1 MGKLFYQRLRC
12 ELKERQEQ
20 GNLRELPLVSYNG
33 DNIVLDNMPYI
44 DLSSN
49 DYLGIARDPKFFST
63 FIQTM
68 LDSKSTGS
76 QFAEDM
82 LMSAISAG
90 STGSRL
96 LTGNHPAYYFAEDLL
111 SSLFNGSMFSSICG
125 DDEGCIYK
133 ATTGACSPDA
143 AASGSCVGMS
153 DLHEDKHHCK
163 NHHDADQECCG
174 KCKHDDDD
182 HANSYAHG
190 HDGSA
195 AQDALF
201 EHEHGSASAN
211 CDSLDESA
219 ICPVCG
225 KEKATEQVSEKSSD
239 KSKSKHSRHHDKKSS
254 RTTAS
259 GRVPKSG
266 GEIEDYHALADE
278 EQRCGYKAP
287 DVKARACLYL
297 NSGFDANSGVLSAL
311 FGKKDL
317 MLVDKLSHASIIDG
331 MLHGEAKAIRYAHN
345 DMQHLE
351 QLLEKHA
358 ANYESV
364 VIVTESVFSMDGDQ
378 AKLKEIVALKERYD
392 NVLLYVDEA
401 HSFGLFGDDGL
412 GLCKELNLLD
422 KVDFLMGTLGKAIG
436 SHGAFLICSKE
447 VKDYLVNFM
456 RPLIFSTALP
466 PVNITFSTY
475 VIGLLRAGA
484 MQYKREYLRKISGY
498 LHSNLKELGIM
509 PSQSQIQP
517 LITGDSKK
525 ALEASQIFRD
535 AGLLAMPI
543 RHPTVPENK
552 ARLRLSLNCNL
563 RIDDIELITQLV
575 ERHMHLFV
583 QNA

>member
-1 MGKLFYQRLRC
+1 MGKLFYQRLRS
-12 ELKERQEQ
+12 ELKARQLA
-20 GNLRELPLVSYNG
+20 GNLRELPLVSFQG
-33 DNIVLDNMPYI
+33 DNIMLDNMPYI

-49 DYLGIARDPKFFST
+49 DYLCIARDPKFFTT
-63 FIQTM
+63 FIETM

-76 QFAEDM
+76 QFAGEF
-82 LMSAISAG
+82 LISAISAG

-96 LTGNHPAYYFAEDLL
+96 LTGNHTAYYFAEDLIA
-111 SSLFNGSMFSSICG
+111 SLFNGSMFSSINGEDESSLYGVSASANTPKYDETAKDEVEAFKQGSCCCADSDSGNCSQASSAYAFSTDGVG
-125 DDEGCIYK
+125 DDLKLASSDPI
-133 ATTGACSPDA
+133 TGA
-143 AASGSCVGMS
+143 VT
-153 DLHEDKHHCK
+153 
-163 NHHDADQECCG
+163 QEL
-174 KCKHDDDD
+174 DTND
-182 HANSYAHG
+182 HRE
-190 HDGSA
+190 SA
-195 AQDALF
+195 AQDLNN
-201 EHEHGSASAN
+201 AN
-211 CDSLDESA
+211 SSL
-219 ICPVCG
+219 
-225 KEKATEQVSEKSSD
+225 
-239 KSKSKHSRHHDKKSS
+239 HHDDDSDAIKA
-254 RTTAS
+254 RAS
-259 GRVPKSG
+259 KRVPKG
-266 GEIEDYHALADE
+266 GSEINDYDALASE
-278 EQRCGYKAP
+278 EDRTGYKAP

-311 FGKKDL
+311 FGKHDL
-317 MLVDKLSHASIIDG
+317 LLVDKLSHASIIDG
-331 MLHGEAKAIRYAHN
+331 MLHSEAKALRYAHN

-351 QLLEKHA
+351 QLLQKHA
-358 ANYESV
+358 HEYESV

-456 RPLIFSTALP
+456 RPLIYSTALP
-466 PVNITFSTY
+466 PVNITFSMY
-475 VIGLLRAGA
+475 VVGLLRANA
-484 MQYKREYLRKISGY
+484 MHYKRDYLRKISSY
-498 LHSNLKELGIM
+498 LHSNLQELGIS

-517 LITGDSKK
+517 LITGDSQK
-525 ALEASQIFRD
+525 ALKAYAIFKD

-563 RIDDIELITQLV
+563 RIDDIELISALV
-575 ERHMHLFV
+575 KRNMSLFV

>member
-1 MGKLFYQRLRC
+1 MGKLFYQRLRS
-12 ELKERQEQ
+12 ELKARQLA
-20 GNLRELPLVSYNG
+20 GNLRELPLVSFQG
-33 DNIVLDNMPYI
+33 DNIMLDNMPYI

-49 DYLGIARDPKFFST
+49 DYLCIARDPKFFTT
-63 FIQTM
+63 FIETM

-76 QFAEDM
+76 QFAGEF
-82 LMSAISAG
+82 LISAISAG

-96 LTGNHPAYYFAEDLL
+96 LTGNHTAYYFAEDLIA
-111 SSLFNGSMFSSICG
+111 SLFNGSMFSSINGEDESSLYGVSASANTPKYDESAKDEVEAFKQGSCCCADSDSGNCSQASSAYAFSTDGVG
-125 DDEGCIYK
+125 DDLKLASSDPI
-133 ATTGACSPDA
+133 TGAVNQELDTK
-143 AASGSCVGMS
+143 
-153 DLHEDKHHCK
+153 DLRE
-163 NHHDADQECCG
+163 
-174 KCKHDDDD
+174 
-182 HANSYAHG
+182 
-190 HDGSA
+190 SA
-195 AQDALF
+195 AQDLNNANSSLL
-201 EHEHGSASAN
+201 HDDDSDAIKARAS
-211 CDSLDESA
+211 
-219 ICPVCG
+219 
-225 KEKATEQVSEKSSD
+225 K
-239 KSKSKHSRHHDKKSS
+239 
-254 RTTAS
+254 
-259 GRVPKSG
+259 RVPKG
-266 GEIEDYHALADE
+266 GSEINDYDALASE
-278 EQRCGYKAP
+278 EDRTGYKAP

-311 FGKKDL
+311 FGKHDL
-317 MLVDKLSHASIIDG
+317 LLVDKLSHASIIDG
-331 MLHGEAKAIRYAHN
+331 MLHSEAKALRYAHN

-351 QLLEKHA
+351 QLLQKHA
-358 ANYESV
+358 HEYESV

-456 RPLIFSTALP
+456 RPLIYSTALP
-466 PVNITFSTY
+466 PVNITFSMY
-475 VIGLLRAGA
+475 VVGLLRANA
-484 MQYKREYLRKISGY
+484 MHYKRDYLRKISSY
-498 LHSNLKELGIM
+498 LHSNLQELGIS

-517 LITGDSKK
+517 LITGDSQK
-525 ALEASQIFRD
+525 ALKAYAIFKD

-563 RIDDIELITQLV
+563 RIDDIELISALV
-575 ERHMHLFV
+575 KRNMSLFV

>member
-1 MGKLFYQRLRC
+1 MGKLFYQRLRS
-12 ELKERQEQ
+12 ELKARQLA
-20 GNLRELPLVSYNG
+20 GNLRELPLVSFQG
-33 DNIVLDNMPYI
+33 DNIMLDNMPYI

-49 DYLGIARDPKFFST
+49 DYLCIARDPKFFTT
-63 FIQTM
+63 FIETM

-76 QFAEDM
+76 QFAGEF
-82 LMSAISAG
+82 LISAISAG

-96 LTGNHPAYYFAEDLL
+96 LTGNHTAYYFAEDLIA
-111 SSLFNGSMFSSICG
+111 SLFNGSMFSSINGEDESSLYGVSSSANTPKYDEAAKDEVEAFKQGSCCCADSDSGNCSQASSAYAFSTDGVG
-125 DDEGCIYK
+125 DDLKLASSDPI
-133 ATTGACSPDA
+133 TGA
-143 AASGSCVGMS
+143 VT
-153 DLHEDKHHCK
+153 
-163 NHHDADQECCG
+163 QEL
-174 KCKHDDDD
+174 DTND
-182 HANSYAHG
+182 HRE
-190 HDGSA
+190 SA
-195 AQDALF
+195 AQDLNN
-201 EHEHGSASAN
+201 AN
-211 CDSLDESA
+211 SSL
-219 ICPVCG
+219 
-225 KEKATEQVSEKSSD
+225 
-239 KSKSKHSRHHDKKSS
+239 HHDDDSDAIKA
-254 RTTAS
+254 RAS
-259 GRVPKSG
+259 KRVPKG
-266 GEIEDYHALADE
+266 GSEINDYDALASE
-278 EQRCGYKAP
+278 EDRTGYKAP

-311 FGKKDL
+311 FGKHDL
-317 MLVDKLSHASIIDG
+317 LLVDKLSHASIIDG
-331 MLHGEAKAIRYAHN
+331 MLHSEAKALRYAHN

-351 QLLEKHA
+351 QLLQKHA
-358 ANYESV
+358 HEYESV

-456 RPLIFSTALP
+456 RPLIYSTALP
-466 PVNITFSTY
+466 PVNITFSMY
-475 VIGLLRAGA
+475 VVGLLRANA
-484 MQYKREYLRKISGY
+484 MHYKRDYLRKISSY
-498 LHSNLKELGIM
+498 LHSNLQELGIS

-517 LITGDSKK
+517 LITGDSQK
-525 ALEASQIFRD
+525 ALKAYAIFKD

-563 RIDDIELITQLV
+563 RIDDIELISALV
-575 ERHMHLFV
+575 KRNMSLFV

>member
-1 MGKLFYQRLRC
+1 MGKLFYQRLRS
-12 ELKERQEQ
+12 ELKARQLA
-20 GNLRELPLVSYNG
+20 GNLRELPLVSFQG
-33 DNIVLDNMPYI
+33 DNIMLDNMPYI

-49 DYLGIARDPKFFST
+49 DYLCIARDPKFFTT
-63 FIQTM
+63 FIETM

-76 QFAEDM
+76 QFAGEF
-82 LMSAISAG
+82 LISAISAG

-96 LTGNHPAYYFAEDLL
+96 LTGNHTAYYFAEDLIA
-111 SSLFNGSMFSSICG
+111 SLFNGSMFSSING
-125 DDEGCIYK
+125 EDESSLYG
-133 ATTGACSPDA
+133 
-143 AASGSCVGMS
+143 V
-153 DLHEDKHHCK
+153 
-163 NHHDADQECCG
+163 
-174 KCKHDDDD
+174 
-182 HANSYAHG
+182 
-190 HDGSA
+190 
-195 AQDALF
+195 
-201 EHEHGSASAN
+201 SASAN
-211 CDSLDESA
+211 TPKYDEAAKDEVEAFKQGSCCCADSDSGNCSQASSAYAFSTDGVGDDLKLASSDPITGAVNQELDTKDLSESA
-219 ICPVCG
+219 VQEQDNANSSSLIDDDG
-225 KEKATEQVSEKSSD
+225 AAIKARA
-239 KSKSKHSRHHDKKSS
+239 SK
-254 RTTAS
+254 
-259 GRVPKSG
+259 RVPKG
-266 GEIEDYHALADE
+266 GSEINDYDALASE
-278 EQRCGYKAP
+278 EDRTGYKAP

-311 FGKKDL
+311 FGKHDL
-317 MLVDKLSHASIIDG
+317 LLVDKLSHASIIDG
-331 MLHGEAKAIRYAHN
+331 MLHSEAKALRYAHN

-351 QLLEKHA
+351 QLLQKHA
-358 ANYESV
+358 HEYESV

-456 RPLIFSTALP
+456 RPLIYSTALP
-466 PVNITFSTY
+466 PVNITFSMY
-475 VIGLLRAGA
+475 VVGLLRANA
-484 MQYKREYLRKISGY
+484 MHYKRDYLRKISSY
-498 LHSNLKELGIM
+498 LHSNLQELGIS

-517 LITGDSKK
+517 LITGDSQK
-525 ALEASQIFRD
+525 ALKAYAIFKD

-563 RIDDIELITQLV
+563 RIDDIELISALV
-575 ERHMHLFV
+575 KRNMSLFV

>member
-1 MGKLFYQRLRC
+1 MGKLFYQRLRS
-12 ELKERQEQ
+12 ELKARQLA
-20 GNLRELPLVSYNG
+20 GNLRELPLVSFQG
-33 DNIVLDNMPYI
+33 DNIMLDNMPYI

-49 DYLGIARDPKFFST
+49 DYLCIARDPKFFTT
-63 FIQTM
+63 FIETM

-76 QFAEDM
+76 QFAGEF
-82 LMSAISAG
+82 LISAISAG

-96 LTGNHPAYYFAEDLL
+96 LTGNHTAYYFAEDLIA
-111 SSLFNGSMFSSICG
+111 SLFNGSMFSSINGEDESSLYGVSASANTPKYDEAAKDEVEAFKQGSCCCADSDSGNCSQASSAYAFSTDGVG
-125 DDEGCIYK
+125 DDLKLASSDPI
-133 ATTGACSPDA
+133 TGAVTQELDTNEH
-143 AASGSCVGMS
+143 
-153 DLHEDKHHCK
+153 HE
-163 NHHDADQECCG
+163 
-174 KCKHDDDD
+174 
-182 HANSYAHG
+182 
-190 HDGSA
+190 SA
-195 AQDALF
+195 AQDLNNANSSLLNDDD
-201 EHEHGSASAN
+201 SDAIKARAS
-211 CDSLDESA
+211 
-219 ICPVCG
+219 
-225 KEKATEQVSEKSSD
+225 K
-239 KSKSKHSRHHDKKSS
+239 
-254 RTTAS
+254 
-259 GRVPKSG
+259 RVPKG
-266 GEIEDYHALADE
+266 GSEINDYDALASE
-278 EQRCGYKAP
+278 EDRTGYKAP

-311 FGKKDL
+311 FGKHDL
-317 MLVDKLSHASIIDG
+317 LLVDKLSHASIIDG
-331 MLHGEAKAIRYAHN
+331 MLHSEAKALRYAHN

-351 QLLEKHA
+351 QLLQKHA
-358 ANYESV
+358 HEYESV

-456 RPLIFSTALP
+456 RPLIYSTALP
-466 PVNITFSTY
+466 PVNITFSMY
-475 VIGLLRAGA
+475 VVGLLRANA
-484 MQYKREYLRKISGY
+484 MHYKRDYLRKISSY
-498 LHSNLKELGIM
+498 LHSNLQELGIS

-517 LITGDSKK
+517 LITGDSQK
-525 ALEASQIFRD
+525 ALKAYAIFKD

-563 RIDDIELITQLV
+563 RIDDIELISALV
-575 ERHMHLFV
+575 KRNMSLFV

>member
-1 MGKLFYQRLRC
+1 MGKLFYQRLRS
-12 ELKERQEQ
+12 ELKARQLA
-20 GNLRELPLVSYNG
+20 GNLRELPLVSFQG
-33 DNIVLDNMPYI
+33 DNIMLDNMPYI

-49 DYLGIARDPKFFST
+49 DYLCIARDPKFFTT
-63 FIQTM
+63 FIETM

-76 QFAEDM
+76 QFAGEF
-82 LMSAISAG
+82 LISAISAG

-96 LTGNHPAYYFAEDLL
+96 LTGNHTAYYFAEDLIA
-111 SSLFNGSMFSSICG
+111 SLFNGSMFSSINGEDESSLYGVSASANTPKYDEAAKDEVEAFKQGSCCCADSDSGNCSQSSSAYAFSTDGVG
-125 DDEGCIYK
+125 DDLKLASSDPI
-133 ATTGACSPDA
+133 TGAVTQELDTK
-143 AASGSCVGMS
+143 
-153 DLHEDKHHCK
+153 DLRE
-163 NHHDADQECCG
+163 
-174 KCKHDDDD
+174 
-182 HANSYAHG
+182 
-190 HDGSA
+190 SA
-195 AQDALF
+195 AQDLNNANSSLL
-201 EHEHGSASAN
+201 HDDDSDAIKARAS
-211 CDSLDESA
+211 
-219 ICPVCG
+219 
-225 KEKATEQVSEKSSD
+225 K
-239 KSKSKHSRHHDKKSS
+239 
-254 RTTAS
+254 
-259 GRVPKSG
+259 RVPKG
-266 GEIEDYHALADE
+266 GSEINDYDALASE
-278 EQRCGYKAP
+278 EDRTGYKAP

-311 FGKKDL
+311 FGKHDL
-317 MLVDKLSHASIIDG
+317 LLVDKLSHASIIDG
-331 MLHGEAKAIRYAHN
+331 MLHSEAKALRYAHN

-351 QLLEKHA
+351 QLLQKHA
-358 ANYESV
+358 HEYESV

-456 RPLIFSTALP
+456 RPLIYSTALP
-466 PVNITFSTY
+466 PVNITFSMY
-475 VIGLLRAGA
+475 VVGLLRANA
-484 MQYKREYLRKISGY
+484 MHYKRDYLRKISSY
-498 LHSNLKELGIM
+498 LHSNLQELGIS

-517 LITGDSKK
+517 LITGDSQK
-525 ALEASQIFRD
+525 ALKAYAIFKD

-563 RIDDIELITQLV
+563 RIDDIELISALV
-575 ERHMHLFV
+575 KRNMSLFV

>member
-1 MGKLFYQRLRC
+1 MGKLFYQRLRS
-12 ELKERQEQ
+12 ELKARQLA
-20 GNLRELPLVSYNG
+20 GNLRELPLVSFQG
-33 DNIVLDNMPYI
+33 DNIMLDNMPYI

-49 DYLGIARDPKFFST
+49 DYLCIARDPKFFTT
-63 FIQTM
+63 FIETM

-76 QFAEDM
+76 QFAGEF
-82 LMSAISAG
+82 LISAISAG

-96 LTGNHPAYYFAEDLL
+96 LTGNHTAYYFAEDLIA
-111 SSLFNGSMFSSICG
+111 SLFNGSMFSSINGEDESSLYGVSASANTPKYDEAAKDEVEAFKQGSCCCADSDSGNCSQASSAYAFSTDGVG
-125 DDEGCIYK
+125 DDLKLASSDPI
-133 ATTGACSPDA
+133 TGAVTQVLDTK
-143 AASGSCVGMS
+143 
-153 DLHEDKHHCK
+153 DLRE
-163 NHHDADQECCG
+163 
-174 KCKHDDDD
+174 
-182 HANSYAHG
+182 
-190 HDGSA
+190 SA
-195 AQDALF
+195 AQDLNNANSSLL
-201 EHEHGSASAN
+201 HDDDNDAIKARAS
-211 CDSLDESA
+211 
-219 ICPVCG
+219 
-225 KEKATEQVSEKSSD
+225 K
-239 KSKSKHSRHHDKKSS
+239 
-254 RTTAS
+254 
-259 GRVPKSG
+259 RVPKG
-266 GEIEDYHALADE
+266 GSEINDYDALASE
-278 EQRCGYKAP
+278 EDRTGYKAP

-311 FGKKDL
+311 FGKHDL
-317 MLVDKLSHASIIDG
+317 LLVDKLSHASIIDG
-331 MLHGEAKAIRYAHN
+331 MLHSEAKALRYAHN

-351 QLLEKHA
+351 QLLQKHA
-358 ANYESV
+358 HEYESV

-456 RPLIFSTALP
+456 RPLIYSTALP
-466 PVNITFSTY
+466 PVNITFSMY
-475 VIGLLRAGA
+475 VVGLLRANA
-484 MQYKREYLRKISGY
+484 MHYKRDYLRKISSY
-498 LHSNLKELGIM
+498 LHSNLQELGIS

-517 LITGDSKK
+517 LITGDSQK
-525 ALEASQIFRD
+525 ALKAYAIFKD

-563 RIDDIELITQLV
+563 RIDDIELISALV
-575 ERHMHLFV
+575 KRNMSLFV

>member
-1 MGKLFYQRLRC
+1 MGKLFYQRLRS
-12 ELKERQEQ
+12 ELKARQLA
-20 GNLRELPLVSYNG
+20 GNLRELPLVSFQG
-33 DNIVLDNMPYI
+33 DNIMLDNMPYI

-49 DYLGIARDPKFFST
+49 DYLCIARDPKFFTT
-63 FIQTM
+63 FIETM

-76 QFAEDM
+76 QFAGEF
-82 LMSAISAG
+82 LISAISAG

-96 LTGNHPAYYFAEDLL
+96 LTGNHTAYYFAEDLIA
-111 SSLFNGSMFSSICG
+111 SLFNGSMFSSINGEDESSLYGVSASANTPKYDEAGKDEVEAFKQGSCCCADSDSGNCSQASSAYAFSTDGVG
-125 DDEGCIYK
+125 DDLKLASSDPI
-133 ATTGACSPDA
+133 TGA
-143 AASGSCVGMS
+143 V
-153 DLHEDKHHCK
+153 
-163 NHHDADQECCG
+163 NQEL
-174 KCKHDDDD
+174 DTND
-182 HANSYAHG
+182 HRE
-190 HDGSA
+190 SA
-195 AQDALF
+195 AQDLNN
-201 EHEHGSASAN
+201 AN
-211 CDSLDESA
+211 SSL
-219 ICPVCG
+219 
-225 KEKATEQVSEKSSD
+225 
-239 KSKSKHSRHHDKKSS
+239 HHDDDSDAIKA
-254 RTTAS
+254 RAS
-259 GRVPKSG
+259 KRVPKG
-266 GEIEDYHALADE
+266 GSEINDYDALASE
-278 EQRCGYKAP
+278 EDRTGYKAP

-311 FGKKDL
+311 FGKHDL
-317 MLVDKLSHASIIDG
+317 LLVDKLSHASIIDG
-331 MLHGEAKAIRYAHN
+331 MLHSEAKALRYAHN

-351 QLLEKHA
+351 QLLQKHA
-358 ANYESV
+358 HEYESV

-456 RPLIFSTALP
+456 RPLIYSTALP
-466 PVNITFSTY
+466 PVNITFSMY
-475 VIGLLRAGA
+475 VVGLLRANA
-484 MQYKREYLRKISGY
+484 MHYKRDYLRKISSY
-498 LHSNLKELGIM
+498 LHSNLQELGIS

-517 LITGDSKK
+517 LITGDSQK
-525 ALEASQIFRD
+525 ALKAYAIFKD

-563 RIDDIELITQLV
+563 RIDDIELISALV
-575 ERHMHLFV
+575 KRNMSLFV

>member
-1 MGKLFYQRLRC
+1 MGKLFYQRLRS
-12 ELKERQEQ
+12 ELKARQLA
-20 GNLRELPLVSYNG
+20 GNLRELPLVSFQG
-33 DNIVLDNMPYI
+33 DNIMLDNMPYI

-49 DYLGIARDPKFFST
+49 DYLCIARDPKFFTT
-63 FIQTM
+63 FIETM

-76 QFAEDM
+76 QFAGEF
-82 LMSAISAG
+82 LISAISAG

-96 LTGNHPAYYFAEDLL
+96 LTGNHTAYYFAEDLIA
-111 SSLFNGSMFSSICG
+111 SLFNGSMFSSINGEDESSLYGVSASANTPKYDEAAKDEVEAFKQGSCCCADSDSGNCSQASSAYAFSTDGVG
-125 DDEGCIYK
+125 DDLKLASSDPI
-133 ATTGACSPDA
+133 TGAVTQELDTK
-143 AASGSCVGMS
+143 
-153 DLHEDKHHCK
+153 DLRE
-163 NHHDADQECCG
+163 
-174 KCKHDDDD
+174 
-182 HANSYAHG
+182 
-190 HDGSA
+190 SA
-195 AQDALF
+195 AQDLNNANSSLLNDDD
-201 EHEHGSASAN
+201 SDAIKARAS
-211 CDSLDESA
+211 
-219 ICPVCG
+219 
-225 KEKATEQVSEKSSD
+225 K
-239 KSKSKHSRHHDKKSS
+239 
-254 RTTAS
+254 
-259 GRVPKSG
+259 RVPKG
-266 GEIEDYHALADE
+266 GSEINDYDALASE
-278 EQRCGYKAP
+278 EDRTGYKAP

-311 FGKKDL
+311 FGKHDL
-317 MLVDKLSHASIIDG
+317 LLVDKLSHASIIDG
-331 MLHGEAKAIRYAHN
+331 MLHSEAKALRYAHN

-351 QLLEKHA
+351 QLLQKHA
-358 ANYESV
+358 HEYESV

-456 RPLIFSTALP
+456 RPLIYSTALP
-466 PVNITFSTY
+466 PVNITFSMY
-475 VIGLLRAGA
+475 VVGLLRANA
-484 MQYKREYLRKISGY
+484 MHYKRDYLRKISSY
-498 LHSNLKELGIM
+498 LHSNLQELGIS

-517 LITGDSKK
+517 LITGDSQK
-525 ALEASQIFRD
+525 ALKAYAIFKD

-563 RIDDIELITQLV
+563 RIDDIELISALV
-575 ERHMHLFV
+575 KRNMSLFV

>member
-1 MGKLFYQRLRC
+1 MGKLFYQRLRS
-12 ELKERQEQ
+12 ELKARQLA
-20 GNLRELPLVSYNG
+20 GNLRELPLVSFQG
-33 DNIVLDNMPYI
+33 DNIMLDNMPYI

-49 DYLGIARDPKFFST
+49 DYLCIARDPKFFTT
-63 FIQTM
+63 FIETM

-76 QFAEDM
+76 QFAGEF
-82 LMSAISAG
+82 LISAISAG

-96 LTGNHPAYYFAEDLL
+96 LTGNHTAYYFAEDLIA
-111 SSLFNGSMFSSICG
+111 SLFNGSMFSSINGEDESSLYGVSASANTPKYDEAGKDEVEAFKQGSCCCADSDSGNCSQASSAYAFSTDGVG
-125 DDEGCIYK
+125 DDLKLTSSDPI
-133 ATTGACSPDA
+133 TGAVNQELDTK
-143 AASGSCVGMS
+143 
-153 DLHEDKHHCK
+153 DLRE
-163 NHHDADQECCG
+163 
-174 KCKHDDDD
+174 
-182 HANSYAHG
+182 
-190 HDGSA
+190 SA
-195 AQDALF
+195 AQDLNNANISLL
-201 EHEHGSASAN
+201 HDDDSDAIKARAS
-211 CDSLDESA
+211 
-219 ICPVCG
+219 
-225 KEKATEQVSEKSSD
+225 K
-239 KSKSKHSRHHDKKSS
+239 
-254 RTTAS
+254 
-259 GRVPKSG
+259 RVPKG
-266 GEIEDYHALADE
+266 GSEINDYDALASE
-278 EQRCGYKAP
+278 EDRTGYKAP

-311 FGKKDL
+311 FGKHDL
-317 MLVDKLSHASIIDG
+317 LLVDKLSHASIIDG
-331 MLHGEAKAIRYAHN
+331 MLHSEAKALRYAHN

-351 QLLEKHA
+351 QLLQKHA
-358 ANYESV
+358 HEYESV

-456 RPLIFSTALP
+456 RPLIYSTALP
-466 PVNITFSTY
+466 PVNITFSMY
-475 VIGLLRAGA
+475 VVGLLRANA
-484 MQYKREYLRKISGY
+484 MHYKRDYLRKISSY
-498 LHSNLKELGIM
+498 LHSNLQELGIS

-517 LITGDSKK
+517 LITGDSQK
-525 ALEASQIFRD
+525 ALKAYAIFKD

-563 RIDDIELITQLV
+563 RIDDIELISALV
-575 ERHMHLFV
+575 KRNMSLFV

>member
-1 MGKLFYQRLRC
+1 MGKLFYQRLRS
-12 ELKERQEQ
+12 ELKARQLA
-20 GNLRELPLVSYNG
+20 GNLRELPLVSFQG
-33 DNIVLDNMPYI
+33 DNIMLDNMPYI

-49 DYLGIARDPKFFST
+49 DYLCIARDPKFFTT
-63 FIQTM
+63 FIETM

-76 QFAEDM
+76 QFAGEF
-82 LMSAISAG
+82 LISAISAG

-96 LTGNHPAYYFAEDLL
+96 LTGNHTAYYFAEDLIA
-111 SSLFNGSMFSSICG
+111 SLFNGSMFSSINGEDESSLYGVSASANTPKYDEAGKDEVEAFKQGSCCCADSDSGNCSQASSAYAFSTDGVG
-125 DDEGCIYK
+125 DDLKLASSGSI
-133 ATTGACSPDA
+133 TGAVTQELDTK
-143 AASGSCVGMS
+143 
-153 DLHEDKHHCK
+153 DLRE
-163 NHHDADQECCG
+163 
-174 KCKHDDDD
+174 
-182 HANSYAHG
+182 
-190 HDGSA
+190 SA
-195 AQDALF
+195 AQDLNNDN
-201 EHEHGSASAN
+201 S
-211 CDSLDESA
+211 SL
-219 ICPVCG
+219 
-225 KEKATEQVSEKSSD
+225 
-239 KSKSKHSRHHDKKSS
+239 HHDDDSDAIKA
-254 RTTAS
+254 RAS
-259 GRVPKSG
+259 KRVPKG
-266 GEIEDYHALADE
+266 GSEINDYDALASE
-278 EQRCGYKAP
+278 EDRTGYKAP

-311 FGKKDL
+311 FGKHDL
-317 MLVDKLSHASIIDG
+317 LLVDKLSHASIIDG
-331 MLHGEAKAIRYAHN
+331 MLHSEAKALRYAHN

-351 QLLEKHA
+351 QLLQKHA
-358 ANYESV
+358 HEYESV

-456 RPLIFSTALP
+456 RPLIYSTALP
-466 PVNITFSTY
+466 PVNITFSMY
-475 VIGLLRAGA
+475 VVGLLRANA
-484 MQYKREYLRKISGY
+484 MHYKRDYLRKISSY
-498 LHSNLKELGIM
+498 LHSNLQELGIS

-517 LITGDSKK
+517 LITGDSQK
-525 ALEASQIFRD
+525 ALKAYAIFKD

-563 RIDDIELITQLV
+563 RIDDIELISALV
-575 ERHMHLFV
+575 KRNMSLFV

>member
-1 MGKLFYQRLRC
+1 MGKLFYQRLRS
-12 ELKERQEQ
+12 ELKARQLA
-20 GNLRELPLVSYNG
+20 GNLRELPLVSFQG
-33 DNIVLDNMPYI
+33 DNIMLDNMPYI

-49 DYLGIARDPKFFST
+49 DYLCIARDPKFFTT
-63 FIQTM
+63 FIETM

-76 QFAEDM
+76 QFAGEF
-82 LMSAISAG
+82 LISAISAG

-96 LTGNHPAYYFAEDLL
+96 LTGNHTAYYFAEDLIA
-111 SSLFNGSMFSSICG
+111 SLFNGSMFSSINGEDESSLYGVSASANTPKYDEAGKDEVEAFKQGSCCCADSDSGNCSQASSAYAFSTDGVG
-125 DDEGCIYK
+125 DDLKLASSDPI
-133 ATTGACSPDA
+133 TGA
-143 AASGSCVGMS
+143 VT
-153 DLHEDKHHCK
+153 
-163 NHHDADQECCG
+163 QEL
-174 KCKHDDDD
+174 DTND
-182 HANSYAHG
+182 HRE
-190 HDGSA
+190 SA
-195 AQDALF
+195 AQDLNNANSSLL
-201 EHEHGSASAN
+201 HDDDSDAIKARAS
-211 CDSLDESA
+211 
-219 ICPVCG
+219 
-225 KEKATEQVSEKSSD
+225 K
-239 KSKSKHSRHHDKKSS
+239 
-254 RTTAS
+254 
-259 GRVPKSG
+259 RVPKG
-266 GEIEDYHALADE
+266 GSEINDYDALASE
-278 EQRCGYKAP
+278 EDRTGYKAP

-311 FGKKDL
+311 FGKHDL
-317 MLVDKLSHASIIDG
+317 LLVDKLSHASIIDG
-331 MLHGEAKAIRYAHN
+331 MLHSEAKALRYAHN

-351 QLLEKHA
+351 QLLQKHA
-358 ANYESV
+358 HEYESV

-456 RPLIFSTALP
+456 RPLIYSTALP
-466 PVNITFSTY
+466 PVNITFSMY
-475 VIGLLRAGA
+475 VVGLLRANA
-484 MQYKREYLRKISGY
+484 MHYKRDYLRKISGY
-498 LHSNLKELGIM
+498 LHSNLQELGIS

-517 LITGDSKK
+517 LITGDSQK
-525 ALEASQIFRD
+525 ALKAYAIFKD

-563 RIDDIELITQLV
+563 RIDDIELISALV
-575 ERHMHLFV
+575 KRNMSLFV

>member
-1 MGKLFYQRLRC
+1 MGKLFYQRLRS
-12 ELKERQEQ
+12 ELKARQLA
-20 GNLRELPLVSYNG
+20 GNLRELPLVSFQG
-33 DNIVLDNMPYI
+33 DNIMLDNMPYI

-49 DYLGIARDPKFFST
+49 DYLCIARDPKFFTT
-63 FIQTM
+63 FIETM

-76 QFAEDM
+76 QFAGEF
-82 LMSAISAG
+82 LISAISAG

-96 LTGNHPAYYFAEDLL
+96 LTGNHTAYYFAEDLIA
-111 SSLFNGSMFSSICG
+111 SLFNGSMFSSINGEDESSLYGVSASANTPKYDEAGKDEVEAFKQGSCCCADSDSGNCSQASSAYAFSTDGVG
-125 DDEGCIYK
+125 DDLKLASSDPI
-133 ATTGACSPDA
+133 TGAVTQELDTK
-143 AASGSCVGMS
+143 
-153 DLHEDKHHCK
+153 DLRE
-163 NHHDADQECCG
+163 
-174 KCKHDDDD
+174 
-182 HANSYAHG
+182 
-190 HDGSA
+190 SA
-195 AQDALF
+195 AQDLNNANSSLL
-201 EHEHGSASAN
+201 HDDDSDAIKARAS
-211 CDSLDESA
+211 
-219 ICPVCG
+219 
-225 KEKATEQVSEKSSD
+225 K
-239 KSKSKHSRHHDKKSS
+239 
-254 RTTAS
+254 
-259 GRVPKSG
+259 RVPKG
-266 GEIEDYHALADE
+266 GSEINDYDALASE
-278 EQRCGYKAP
+278 EDRTGYKAP

-311 FGKKDL
+311 FGKHDL
-317 MLVDKLSHASIIDG
+317 LLVDKLSHASIIDG
-331 MLHGEAKAIRYAHN
+331 MLHSEAKALRYAHN

-351 QLLEKHA
+351 QLLQKHA
-358 ANYESV
+358 HEYESV

-456 RPLIFSTALP
+456 RPLIYSTALP
-466 PVNITFSTY
+466 PVNITFSMY
-475 VIGLLRAGA
+475 VVGLLRANA
-484 MQYKREYLRKISGY
+484 MHYKRDYLRKISSY
-498 LHSNLKELGIM
+498 LHSNLQELGIS

-517 LITGDSKK
+517 LITGDSQK
-525 ALEASQIFRD
+525 ALKAYAIFKD

-563 RIDDIELITQLV
+563 RIDDIELISALV
-575 ERHMHLFV
+575 KRNMSLFV

>member
-1 MGKLFYQRLRC
+1 MGKLFYQRLRS
-12 ELKERQEQ
+12 ELKARQLA
-20 GNLRELPLVSYNG
+20 GNLRELPLVSFQG
-33 DNIVLDNMPYI
+33 DNIMLDNMPYI

-49 DYLGIARDPKFFST
+49 DYLCIARDPKFFTT
-63 FIQTM
+63 FIETM

-76 QFAEDM
+76 QFAGEF
-82 LMSAISAG
+82 LISAISAG

-96 LTGNHPAYYFAEDLL
+96 LTGNHTAYYFAEDLIA
-111 SSLFNGSMFSSICG
+111 SLFNGSMFSSINGEDESSLYGVSASANTPKYDEAGKDEVEAFKQGSCCCADSDSGNCSQASSAYAFSTDGVG
-125 DDEGCIYK
+125 DDLKLASSDPI
-133 ATTGACSPDA
+133 TGAVTQELDTK
-143 AASGSCVGMS
+143 
-153 DLHEDKHHCK
+153 DLRE
-163 NHHDADQECCG
+163 
-174 KCKHDDDD
+174 
-182 HANSYAHG
+182 
-190 HDGSA
+190 SA
-195 AQDALF
+195 AQDLNN
-201 EHEHGSASAN
+201 AN
-211 CDSLDESA
+211 SSL
-219 ICPVCG
+219 
-225 KEKATEQVSEKSSD
+225 
-239 KSKSKHSRHHDKKSS
+239 HHDDDSDAIKA
-254 RTTAS
+254 RAS
-259 GRVPKSG
+259 KRVPKG
-266 GEIEDYHALADE
+266 GSEINDYDALASE
-278 EQRCGYKAP
+278 EDRTGYKAP

-311 FGKKDL
+311 FGKHDL
-317 MLVDKLSHASIIDG
+317 LLVDKLSHASIIDG
-331 MLHGEAKAIRYAHN
+331 MLHSEAKALRYAHN

-351 QLLEKHA
+351 QLLQKHA
-358 ANYESV
+358 HEYESV

-456 RPLIFSTALP
+456 RPLIYSTALP
-466 PVNITFSTY
+466 PVNITFSMY
-475 VIGLLRAGA
+475 VVGLLRANA
-484 MQYKREYLRKISGY
+484 MHYKRDYLRKISSY
-498 LHSNLKELGIM
+498 LHSNLQELGIS

-517 LITGDSKK
+517 LITGDSQK
-525 ALEASQIFRD
+525 ALKAYAIFKD

-563 RIDDIELITQLV
+563 RIDDIELISALV
-575 ERHMHLFV
+575 KRNMSLFV

>member
-1 MGKLFYQRLRC
+1 MGKLFYQRLRS
-12 ELKERQEQ
+12 ELKARQLA
-20 GNLRELPLVSYNG
+20 GNLRELPLVSFQG
-33 DNIVLDNMPYI
+33 DNIMLDNMPYI

-49 DYLGIARDPKFFST
+49 DYLCIARDPKFFTT
-63 FIQTM
+63 FIETM

-76 QFAEDM
+76 QFAGEF
-82 LMSAISAG
+82 LISAISAG

-96 LTGNHPAYYFAEDLL
+96 LTGNHTAYYFAEDLIA
-111 SSLFNGSMFSSICG
+111 SLFNGSMFSSINGEDESSLYGVSASANTPKYDEAAKDEVEAFKQGSCCCADSDSGNCSQASSAYAFSTDGVG
-125 DDEGCIYK
+125 DDLKLASSDPI
-133 ATTGACSPDA
+133 TGA
-143 AASGSCVGMS
+143 VT
-153 DLHEDKHHCK
+153 
-163 NHHDADQECCG
+163 QEL
-174 KCKHDDDD
+174 DTND
-182 HANSYAHG
+182 HRE
-190 HDGSA
+190 SA
-195 AQDALF
+195 AQDLNNANSSLL
-201 EHEHGSASAN
+201 HDDDSDAIKARAS
-211 CDSLDESA
+211 
-219 ICPVCG
+219 
-225 KEKATEQVSEKSSD
+225 K
-239 KSKSKHSRHHDKKSS
+239 
-254 RTTAS
+254 
-259 GRVPKSG
+259 RVPKG
-266 GEIEDYHALADE
+266 GSEINDYDALASE
-278 EQRCGYKAP
+278 EDRTGYKAP

-311 FGKKDL
+311 FGKHDL
-317 MLVDKLSHASIIDG
+317 LLVDKLSHASIIDG
-331 MLHGEAKAIRYAHN
+331 MLHSEAKALRYAHN

-351 QLLEKHA
+351 QLLQKHA
-358 ANYESV
+358 HEYESV

-456 RPLIFSTALP
+456 RPLIYSTALP
-466 PVNITFSTY
+466 PVNITFSMY
-475 VIGLLRAGA
+475 VVGLLRANA
-484 MQYKREYLRKISGY
+484 MHYKRDYLRKISSY
-498 LHSNLKELGIM
+498 LHSNLQELGIS

-517 LITGDSKK
+517 LITGDSQK
-525 ALEASQIFRD
+525 ALKAYAIFKD

-563 RIDDIELITQLV
+563 RIDDIELISALV
-575 ERHMHLFV
+575 KRNMSLFV

>member
-1 MGKLFYQRLRC
+1 MGKLFYQRLRS
-12 ELKERQEQ
+12 ELKARQLA
-20 GNLRELPLVSYNG
+20 GNLRELPLVSFQG
-33 DNIVLDNMPYI
+33 DNIMLDNMPYI

-49 DYLGIARDPKFFST
+49 DYLCIARDPKFFTT
-63 FIQTM
+63 FIETM

-76 QFAEDM
+76 QFAGEF
-82 LMSAISAG
+82 LISAISAG

-96 LTGNHPAYYFAEDLL
+96 LTGNHTAYYFAEDLIA
-111 SSLFNGSMFSSICG
+111 SLFNGSMFSSING
-125 DDEGCIYK
+125 EDESSLYG
-133 ATTGACSPDA
+133 
-143 AASGSCVGMS
+143 V
-153 DLHEDKHHCK
+153 
-163 NHHDADQECCG
+163 
-174 KCKHDDDD
+174 
-182 HANSYAHG
+182 
-190 HDGSA
+190 
-195 AQDALF
+195 
-201 EHEHGSASAN
+201 SASAN
-211 CDSLDESA
+211 TPKYDEAAKDEVEAFKQGSCCCDDSDSGSCSQASSA
-219 ICPVCG
+219 YAFSTDGVG
-225 KEKATEQVSEKSSD
+225 DDLKLASSD
-239 KSKSKHSRHHDKKSS
+239 PITGAVTQELDTNDHRESVSQDLNNANSSLLNDDDSDAIKARASK
-254 RTTAS
+254 
-259 GRVPKSG
+259 RVPKG
-266 GEIEDYHALADE
+266 GSEINDYDALASE
-278 EQRCGYKAP
+278 EDRTGYKAP

-311 FGKKDL
+311 FGKHDL
-317 MLVDKLSHASIIDG
+317 LLVDKLSHASIIDG
-331 MLHGEAKAIRYAHN
+331 MLHSEAKALRYAHN

-351 QLLEKHA
+351 QLLQKHA
-358 ANYESV
+358 HEYESV

-456 RPLIFSTALP
+456 RPLIYSTALP
-466 PVNITFSTY
+466 PVNITFSMY
-475 VIGLLRAGA
+475 VVGLLRANA
-484 MQYKREYLRKISGY
+484 MHYKRDYLRKISSY
-498 LHSNLKELGIM
+498 LHSNLQELGIS

-517 LITGDSKK
+517 LITGDSQK
-525 ALEASQIFRD
+525 ALKAYAIFKD

-563 RIDDIELITQLV
+563 RIDDIELISALV
-575 ERHMHLFV
+575 KRNMSLFV